1 MKQPQRLGNDFEFAF
16 SCNAP
21 PAWKFCAAQSQE
33 RFDRKVLKEQIKCND
48 DERLPRLLDC
58 RKWKTTARPRETL
71 RQPETTTGPR
81 KTRARRRKRAPGPPA
96 DARPRGHRSCDGA
109 PPRLTQKARKSSARN
124 ICPSLDSRSKTDLET
139 QRTEKKAFRARAD
152 SAQSAR
158 QGGTEPGTA
167 RFRDG
172 RATTGPP
179 APRRGPGAPAVQP
192 RPRGLDLESAQV

>member
-1 MKQPQRLGNDFEFAF
+1 MKQPLGDDFEFAF

-21 PAWKFCAAQSQE
+21 PAWKFCAAQT
-33 RFDRKVLKEQIKCND
+33 

-58 RKWKTTARPRETL
+58 RKWKTTARPRKTL

-81 KTRARRRKRAPGPPA
+81 KTRARTRKRARDHPR
-96 DARPRGHRSCDGA
+96 ARPLGHRSCGGA
-109 PPRLTQKARKSSARN
+109 PPCPRPTRGREGLTQKTRKCSACD
-124 ICPSLDSRSKTDLET
+124 ICPSLGSRSKTDLET

-158 QGGTEPGTA
+158 QGGTEPGTT
-167 RFRDG
+167 RFKDG

-179 APRRGPGAPAVQP
+179 APWRDPA
-192 RPRGLDLESAQV
+192 RPRFSRGQEGST